1 MKVRLVCTMLL
12 FSISWQKLC
21 PQTSTSRRV
30 ELIVLSLDTLVRS
43 PYRSL
48 LPYADET
55 NHEIIVSSAYLPHRL
70 YSLSNGVSLIVAG
83 DNLVN
88 GESPIDCLI
97 VVLQRIDVGQAVVEF
112 YRPYTRSHFRCS
124 FVNDSIDWKCTH
136 IKCWGN

>member
-1 MKVRLVCTMLL
+1 MKVRLVCTMFL
-12 FSISWQKLC
+12 FSISWSQLC

-55 NHEIIVSSAYLPHRL
+55 KREIIVSSAYLPHRL

-124 FVNDSIDWKCTH
+124 LVNDSLDWKCTH